1 MAWYLCVELSYL
13 IAVVNIT
20 KLRSFNTFISQLR
33 LLDPHDVKVV
43 KGKFYISETAH
54 TQLL

>member
-13 IAVVNIT
+13 IAVVKIT